1 LHELWQALHR
11 EQERGIGSASRLKD
25 LGEVSV
31 PERCELVQNNA
42 EHGPV
47 AVPALRFAFVA
58 LPYSELQVFGSV
70 LPEAALC

>member
-11 EQERGIGSASRLKD
+11 EQERGIGSACRLKD
-25 LGEVSV
+25 LGKIPV
-31 PERCELVQNNA
+31 PERRELVQNNA

-47 AVPALRFAFVA
+47 VVSALLFTFVA
-58 LPYSELQVFGSV
+58 LPYNELQVFGSV